1 MKLLL
6 TPEGLSDLVVEWIP
20 RVAGLFPRKQHVIVL
35 LCNDGKNIA
44 TDSTMTPF
52 KLAYFT
58 RLLAK
63 LCWLNNDA
71 VNTVAVTEISFFE
84 PAHTFQEK
92 LRNAD
97 FFFFMA
103 GFTNKV
109 GHVEGIFK
117 RDDPIMF
124 MKRVAV
130 ANKIVTNT
138 MSLWAVCGSAMA
150 CGATWRDGLSS
161 RTMPDSSHQMLE
173 MLADGYVDYASS
185 SGGEITVTDD
195 LRSFQICSGTG
206 LVIVTSDTMQHA
218 EAFRCVKGNKGK
230 KRTYHDIAARITAKL
245 QLQIQRL
252 STMVSLYHDGNGN
265 LWSLHWRTGHVEW
278 HRCHA

>member
-1 MKLLL
+1 MV
-6 TPEGLSDLVVEWIP
+6 TPEGLSDSVVEWIP
-20 RVAGLFPRKQHVIVL
+20 RVDGLIPRKQHVIVL
-35 LCNDGKNIA
+35 LCNDGKDTA
-44 TDSTMTPF
+44 TDKTMTPL

-58 RLLAK
+58 RLLTK
-63 LCWLNNDA
+63 LCQLNNDA

-84 PAHTFQEK
+84 PVHTFHEK

-97 FFFFMA
+97 FFFMA
-103 GFTNKV
+103 GFTKKV
-109 GHVEGIFK
+109 DHVVGIFR

-130 ANKIVTNT
+130 ANKVVTNT
-138 MSLWAVCGSAMA
+138 MSLWAVCGSAMV
-150 CGATWRDGLSS
+150 CGHIWRDGFSS
-161 RTMPDSSHQMLE
+161 RTMPAASHQMLE

-185 SGGEITVTDD
+185 SGGNVTVNDD

-218 EAFRCVKGNKGK
+218 EAFRCVRGSKGK
-230 KRTYHDIAARITAKL
+230 KGTYHAIAARITAKL

-252 STMVSLYHDGNGN
+252 STMASFYYDGNGN